1 MKRKYLII
9 TMLIAAIVSFVGC
22 FDKDT
27 EDGHQVLES
36 IVLDDDAKATGSKN
50 TKLDIEMISKTEG
63 ISGPD
68 NSWGSLINDKIIYYT
83 IAPEE
88 AGNTNLAFQSWYLDS
103 VRIGDITDDKGKETG
118 LNKINW
124 QDKDFNGI
132 VFQDYTNSRE
142 IRVVKDNKGY
152 KFNSKGELEE
162 IGVYEKFLEKYG
174 EDNRQFISYV
184 DGTIDL
190 YGFGYDRNPKIVLLD
205 IINNEIYE
213 IDVYAFN
220 DINKEFFNDI
230 PDINDRELV
239 ILGIEDSKIYVSLE
253 AISTSTYMR
262 DNSSIIGYIEG
273 SKFTPILSS
282 DMGIDVKVIG
292 GAIYSNG
299 KILFSGYAED
309 KNGIWNYDINTK
321 KLVKQIDVSD
331 RSLFNFSLNPTKDK
345 IIMTGGSYEEENT
358 KFTMNLASINENLE
372 LSNLTSVVSSK
383 NKSGIKSLAGWSDDG
398 NEFYLYTSM
407 QRYEDVI
414 GPMETSYEVYKIK

>member
-9 TMLIAAIVSFVGC
+9 TMLISVTVAFVGC

-27 EDGHQVLES
+27 EGGNQLLES
-36 IVLDDDAKATGSKN
+36 IVLDNDAKATGSKN
-50 TKLDIEMISKTEG
+50 TKLDIEMIAKTEG

-88 AGNTNLAFQSWYLDS
+88 VGNTNLAFQNWYLDS
-103 VRIGDITDDKGKETG
+103 VKIGDITEDKDKETN
-118 LNKINW
+118 LNKISW
-124 QDKDFNGI
+124 QDKDLNGI

-142 IRVVKDNKGY
+142 IRVVEENKGY

-162 IGVYEKFLEKYG
+162 IDVYEKFLEKYG
-174 EDNRQFISYV
+174 EGNRQFISYV
-184 DGTIDL
+184 DGAIDL
-190 YGFGYDRNPKIVLLD
+190 YGVGYDSNPKMVLLD

-213 IDVYAFN
+213 IDAYAFN
-220 DINKEFFNDI
+220 DINKEVFKNI
-230 PDINDRELV
+230 PDINDRKLV
-239 ILGIEDSKIYVSLE
+239 VLGIEDNKIYVSLE
-253 AISTSTYMR
+253 STTTSTYMR
-262 DNSSIIGYIEG
+262 DNSSIIGYIDD

-299 KILFSGYAED
+299 RILFSGYAED
-309 KNGIWNYDINTK
+309 KNGIWNYDIKTK
-321 KLVKQIDVSD
+321 KLVKQLDVSD
-331 RSLFNFSLNPTKDK
+331 GSLFNFSLNPTKDK

-398 NEFYLYTSM
+398 SEFYLYTSM
-407 QRYEDVI
+407 QRHKDVI
-414 GPMETSYEVYKIK
+414 GPIDTSYEVYKIK